1 MTTASSG
8 DASSSAGNPT
18 TKSATKAAIV
28 IDTNIIVSAILF
40 PDSGAMA
47 VLVKALNRYRVVVSS
62 STWDELSIVLQRPKF
77 DGRLPLAKRL
87 LALTELARNVHEVN
101 VTSSITDCRDPKDN
115 KFLALAIDA
124 KATAI
129 VTGDNDLLV
138 LDPYRSIA
146 ICKANDFLT
155 AQF

>member
-1 MTTASSG
+1 
-8 DASSSAGNPT
+8 
-18 TKSATKAAIV
+18 
-28 IDTNIIVSAILF
+28 
-40 PDSGAMA
+40 MA
-47 VLVKALNRYRVVVSS
+47 VLVKALNCYRVVVSS

-115 KFLALAIDA
+115 KLLALAIDA
-124 KATAI
+124 TATVI
-129 VTGDNDLLV
+129 VTGDNVLLV
-138 LDPYRSIA
+138 LNPYRSIA

>member
-8 DASSSAGNPT
+8 DAPPDASNPT
-18 TKSATKAAIV
+18 TKSATKSAIV

-77 DGRLPLAKRL
+77 NGRLPLAKRL

-138 LDPYRSIA
+138 LNPYRSIA
-146 ICKANDFLT
+146 ICKAKKRYD
-155 AQF
+155 